1 MQPDTRMNNLTK
13 GSTMTKVAAT
23 GRSACLLG
31 LLASASLLG
40 ACTEPVETPEV
51 IRPVRVIHVAAP
63 QDISGRALPGRARA
77 TEETNL
83 SFGVPGTVLERPV
96 NVGDEVTTGQMLARL
111 DQRDY
116 RNEYDAAIATRNRM
130 RANFERVKIAA
141 ESGAVARQDLD
152 DARAQLDVAQAQ
164 VNITQ
169 KAIQDSEI
177 TAPRDGTIA
186 ATYVEA
192 FMNVQAKEP
201 IVRLLDT
208 SAIEMVVQVP
218 ESLISLAPLVEAIT
232 VEFDAFPGQSVP
244 AEIKEISNEA
254 SQTTRTFPV
263 TLIMAQPEDFKIL
276 PGMAG
281 RAVGRLREGAT
292 ARQSGFQ
299 LPASAV
305 FTPDQLEAAGTSWI
319 WVVDESTN
327 TVAARQVTV
336 GEIGRFGINVFEG
349 VETGDLVV
357 TAGANFLTEGQE
369 VRPMQI
375 GESR

>member
-1 MQPDTRMNNLTK
+1 MFGYELIEESTATRQPGRPSIWLLSLVV
-13 GSTMTKVAAT
+13 GATMMT
-23 GRSACLLG
+23 GCS
-31 LLASASLLG
+31 
-40 ACTEPVETPEV
+40 EPVEEETI
-51 IRPVRVIHVAAP
+51 IRPVRVVRVAAP

-96 NVGDEVTTGQMLARL
+96 DVGDEVKAGQMLSRL

-116 RNEYDAAIATRNRM
+116 KNEHDAAIATRNRM

-141 ESGAVARQDLD
+141 ESGAVSRQDLD

-164 VNITQ
+164 VNITG

-177 TAPRDGTIA
+177 VAPRDGTIS

-218 ESLISLAPLVEAIT
+218 ESLISLASRVAEIN
-232 VEFDAFPGQSVP
+232 VEFDAFPGRSVS

-263 TLIMAQPEDFKIL
+263 TLIMEQPEDFKIL

-281 RAVGRLREGAT
+281 RAVGRLEEGSMD
-292 ARQSGFQ
+292 RQTGFQ
-299 LPASAV
+299 IPVSAI
-305 FTPDQLEAAGTSWI
+305 FTPDEAGAEGSSWV

-327 TVAARQVTV
+327 TVSRRQVTI
-336 GEIGRFGINVFEG
+336 GELGRFGISVFEG
-349 VETGDLVV
+349 IETGDMVV
-357 TAGANFLTEGQE
+357 TAGANFLKEGQE
-369 VRPMQI
+369 VRPHLN
-375 GESR
+375 GGST